1 MSTVREAMRRS
12 VSPGRRCQE
21 SGFGTPPARY
31 LFGVHLRRSLVACG
45 LSAAVGAATLAA
57 GAGATVPPK
66 NCGPLTVGSRTY
78 TIKADQIRCSTAK
91 ASARTYLTS
100 RRVPRG
106 FTCRNFTGS
115 KMTFRCSKKVQ
126 VFFAIR
132 R

>member
-1 MSTVREAMRRS
+1 MHV
-12 VSPGRRCQE
+12 
-21 SGFGTPPARY
+21 
-31 LFGVHLRRSLVACG
+31 RRSLLAF
-45 LSAAVGAATLAA
+45 ALAA
-57 GAGATVPPK
+57 LLGAVALTAVAAATVPPR
-66 NCGPLTVGSRTY
+66 NCGTLKVGSRTY

-91 ASARTYLTS
+91 ANAQAYLRS
-100 RRVPRG
+100 RKVPAG